1 MPSHACARSYSP
13 GQLCPTFLR
22 PARGRRRCPLHLKT
36 IKIKGFKSFPD
47 PVEVRLEPGVAV
59 VVGPNG
65 SGKSNISD
73 AIVWAAGSLTPSE
86 LRAEKPDDVLFAGGA
101 ERPAVDSCEVE
112 LVFDNTAGDGPLDY
126 SELAITRRLQRG
138 GEGQYL
144 VNRVPV
150 RRIDLVDLLS
160 DLGLGHGMHS
170 IIGQGRV
177 DEVLTSRPADR
188 RALIEEAAG
197 LGKFKRRR
205 HRAELKLARV
215 QAQVERAHDVEAEV
229 RKHLRPLAM
238 QASAAERAEKLRGQI
253 ASLEARIARLDL
265 ASVAERCAE
274 TEARRA
280 LVLEAQTQARS
291 ELERLLGE
299 REEAEQELADVA
311 GSREA
316 ALAGLYRLRG
326 AVERVELR
334 REVAEGLAE
343 GLAALLA
350 RSRESGSVEDRAKL
364 EELELALAGA
374 RRELEQAEAGEREC
388 ERLLRQSLSELAS
401 LERIELARLEAES
414 RALLEQRAKV
424 ESDLAAAASAPEAA
438 GRELVELAAAVERL
452 SLRRESLGSSLERS
466 RAELAEVE
474 QLERSGAPSYQELE
488 QIEAA
493 ASARARS
500 RALECDR
507 ACERARHAAERL
519 SVLERSIEEREGIPP
534 AARALAEAGEL
545 LALSLLEVEPGYEQA
560 VAGALAW
567 RAAALIAPDPKR
579 GLELLERAR
588 REGLGNLAVVLASGE
603 GRYEADNT
611 PPLAGAR
618 PLVELVS
625 GDRRARALLDGVWL
639 VALERLSEARS
650 GIVVTLEGHGY
661 DAARGELWFAGGA
674 TEALMLELEV
684 RRRTLQSEVEQLFG
698 EAAGAEKVL
707 AGAERELKIAQMAL
721 SELEPARRRRL
732 LSAALLGRLAAAGSR
747 LEQALQAA
755 ESFAGAL
762 REPLQNKVEL
772 SGGQVARLSEDLQ
785 ALAAAEA
792 ELRQALALARGRL
805 AEALRRSG
813 ESDVPE
819 LGDLVPEQ
827 VAECRDALARQIAAA
842 EVELAEAAKVA
853 GNARERANL
862 AAEAQLKARVDRA
875 HPPESFCARLSA
887 CAERLLAALAEVG
900 GRIERLETPLRERVE
915 TGAAHAGEL
924 GATLRRLGAEEA
936 ALRDRT
942 NAEGERLAQVG
953 VELARLDS
961 EREDAERRLG
971 GGEVEPAEGDDREEL
986 TRTIERGRLRLEELG
1001 RVNPLAKEEYA
1012 EEKLRLEELETQR
1025 SDLERSLAEL
1035 EKLCAELTET
1045 VERRFAETYEL
1056 VGSTFEE
1063 VAATLFPGGEGRLR
1077 LTEPEPDSG
1086 EEAGIEIE
1094 LRPVGKRVSR
1104 LSLLSGGEKSL
1115 GAICFLFSLFLA
1127 HPCPFYLLDEVEAA
1141 LDDANIGR
1149 FVELL
1154 RRYADRA
1161 QFVVITHQKRTMEAA
1176 DLLYGVTMGGD
1187 GISQVVSRRTPRA
1200 PELAVA

>member
-1 MPSHACARSYSP
+1 
-13 GQLCPTFLR
+13 
-22 PARGRRRCPLHLKT
+22 
-36 IKIKGFKSFPD
+36 
-47 PVEVRLEPGVAV
+47 VAV

-86 LRAEKPDDVLFAGGA
+86 LRAEKPDDVLFAGSA

-144 VNRVPV
+144 VNKAPLRRV
-150 RRIDLVDLLS
+150 DLVDLLS

-177 DEVLTSRPADR
+177 DEVLTSRPVDR

-205 HRAELKLARV
+205 HRSELKLARV

-238 QASAAERAEKLRGQI
+238 QASVAERAEKLRGQI
-253 ASLEARIARLDL
+253 ASLGARIAQLDL
-265 ASVAERCAE
+265 ASVGERRAE

-280 LVLEAQTQARS
+280 LVLEAQAQARA

-299 REEAEQELADVA
+299 REGAEQELADVA

-326 AVERVELR
+326 AVERVEIR
-334 REVAEGLAE
+334 REAAEGLAE
-343 GLAALLA
+343 ELAALLS
-350 RSRESGSVEDRAKL
+350 RSRESGSAEGRAQL
-364 EELELALAGA
+364 EELQRALARA
-374 RRELEQAEAGEREC
+374 RDELEQAEAGEREC
-388 ERLLRQSLSELAS
+388 ERLLQQSLSELAS
-401 LERIELARLEAES
+401 LERIELARLETEA
-414 RALLEQRAKV
+414 RALLARRTKV
-424 ESDLAAAASAPEAA
+424 ESDLGEAASLPEAA

-452 SLRRESLGSSLERS
+452 SLRRESLGASLERS
-466 RAELAEVE
+466 QTELAEAEALE
-474 QLERSGAPSYQELE
+474 QSGAPSYQELE
-488 QIEAA
+488 KAE
-493 ASARARS
+493 ARAS
-500 RALECDR
+500 GRARELALAGDR
-507 ACERARHAAERL
+507 LYERARHAAERL
-519 SVLERSIEEREGIPP
+519 SALERSIEEREGIPP

-560 VAGALAW
+560 VAAALAW

-579 GLELLERAR
+579 GLDLLEKAR
-588 REGLGNLAVVLASGE
+588 REGLGNLAVVLASGV
-603 GRYEADNT
+603 GKREAEKT

-618 PLVELVS
+618 PLAELVS

-639 VALERLSEARS
+639 VELEQLSQARS
-650 GIVVTLEGHGY
+650 GVVVTREGHGY
-661 DAARGELWFAGGA
+661 DAARGELWFAGSA
-674 TEALMLELEV
+674 TEALLLELEA
-684 RRRTLQSEVEQLFG
+684 RRRALGSEVGQLFG
-698 EAAGAEKVL
+698 EAASAEKAL
-707 AGAERELKIAQMAL
+707 ATAERELKAAQKAL
-721 SELEPARRRRL
+721 SELEPSRRRRV
-732 LSAALLGRLAAAGSR
+732 LSAVFLSRLVASGSC

-755 ESFAGAL
+755 ESSAAAL
-762 REPLQNKVEL
+762 REPLQNKVEQ
-772 SGGQVARLSEDLQ
+772 SRGQVSRLSEDLQ
-785 ALAAAEA
+785 SLAAGEV
-792 ELRQALALARGRL
+792 ELRRALSLARERL
-805 AEALRRSG
+805 SEALRRSG
-813 ESDVPE
+813 VTEAPE
-819 LGDLVPEQ
+819 LGDLEPEQ
-827 VAECRDALARQIAAA
+827 VAERRDALAQQIAAA
-842 EVELAEAAKVA
+842 EEKLAEATHVA
-853 GNARERANL
+853 GGARERARL
-862 AAEAQLKARVDRA
+862 AAEAQAKARVDRA
-875 HPPESFCARLSA
+875 HPPESFCARLST
-887 CAERLLAALAEVG
+887 CAERLLDALAAVPDWS
-900 GRIERLETPLRERVE
+900 ERLEAPLRERVE
-915 TGAAHAGEL
+915 AGATHASGL

-936 ALRDRT
+936 ALRDRA
-942 NAEGERLAQVG
+942 NAESERLAAIG

-961 EREDAERRLG
+961 ETEEAERRLG

-986 TRTIERGRLRLEELG
+986 DQKVERGQRRLEELG

-1012 EEKLRLEELETQR
+1012 EEKERLEELEIQR
-1025 SDLERSLAEL
+1025 ADLERSLVEL
-1035 EKLCAELTET
+1035 QKLCAELTET
-1045 VERRFAETYEL
+1045 VERRFAETYQ
-1056 VGSTFEE
+1056 VVAATFEE

-1077 LTEPEPDSG
+1077 LTEPEPESD
-1086 EEAGIEIE
+1086 EETGIEIE
-1094 LRPVGKRVSR
+1094 LRPAGKRVSR

-1115 GAICFLFSLFLA
+1115 GAICFLFALFLA

-1176 DLLYGVTMGGD
+1176 DLLYGVTMSGD
-1187 GISQVVSRRTPRA
+1187 GISQVVSRRTPRD
-1200 PELAVA
+1200 PELALVTA

>member
-1 MPSHACARSYSP
+1 M
-13 GQLCPTFLR
+13 
-22 PARGRRRCPLHLKT
+22 HLKT
-36 IKIKGFKSFPD
+36 IKVKGFKSFPD
-47 PVEVRLEPGVAV
+47 AVEVRLEPGVAV

-73 AIVWAAGSLTPSE
+73 AIVWAAGSLAPSE
-86 LRAEKPDDVLFAGGA
+86 LRAEKPDDVLFAGSA
-101 ERPAVDSCEVE
+101 ERAAVDSCEVE

-229 RKHLRPLAM
+229 RKRLRPLAM

-253 ASLEARIARLDL
+253 ASLEARIAQLDL
-265 ASVAERCAE
+265 ASVGERRAE

-280 LVLEAQTQARS
+280 LVLEAQAQARA

-299 REEAEQELADVA
+299 REGAEQELTDVA

-334 REVAEGLAE
+334 RETAEGLAGE
-343 GLAALLA
+343 LAALLS
-350 RSRESGSVEDRAKL
+350 RSRESGSAEGRAQL
-364 EELELALAGA
+364 EELERALACA
-374 RRELEQAEAGEREC
+374 RDEVEQAEAGEREC
-388 ERLLRQSLSELAS
+388 ERLLQQSLSELAR
-401 LERIELARLEAES
+401 LERIELARLETES
-414 RALLEQRAKV
+414 RALLEKRTKV
-424 ESDLAAAASAPEAA
+424 ENNLAEAASLPEAA

-452 SLRRESLGSSLERS
+452 SLRRESLGASLERS
-466 RAELAEVE
+466 RAELAEAE
-474 QLERSGAPSYQELE
+474 ALERSGAPSFQELE
-488 QIEAA
+488 QAEVR
-493 ASARARS
+493 ASARAS
-500 RALECDR
+500 ERALECDR

-519 SVLERSIEEREGIPP
+519 SALERLIEEREGIPP
-534 AARALAEAGEL
+534 AARALAAAGEL

-560 VAGALAW
+560 VAAALAW

-579 GLELLERAR
+579 GLELLEKAR
-588 REGLGNLAVVLASGE
+588 RDGLGNLAVVLASG
-603 GRYEADNT
+603 ADKREVQKT

-618 PLVELVS
+618 PLADLVS
-625 GDRRARALLDGVWL
+625 GDRRARALLNGIWL
-639 VALERLSEARS
+639 VELEQLSEARS
-650 GIVVTLEGHGY
+650 GVVVTREGHGY
-661 DAARGELWFAGGA
+661 DAVRGELWFSGSA
-674 TEALMLELEV
+674 TEALMLELEA
-684 RRRTLQSEVEQLFG
+684 RRRALESEVGKLFG
-698 EAAGAEKVL
+698 GAAEAEKAL
-707 AGAERELKIAQMAL
+707 GTAERELKVAQKAL
-721 SELEPARRRRL
+721 SEVEPSRHRRL
-732 LSAALLGRLAAAGSR
+732 LSAAFLSRLVASGSC
-747 LEQALQAA
+747 LEQALQEAQ
-755 ESFAGAL
+755 SFAAAL
-762 REPLQNKVEL
+762 REPLQNKADR
-772 SGGQVARLSEDLQ
+772 SRGQVSRLSEDLQ
-785 ALAAAEA
+785 SLAAGEA
-792 ELRQALALARGRL
+792 ELRQALALSRGRL
-805 AEALRRSG
+805 SEALRRSG
-813 ESDVPE
+813 DTEALE

-827 VAECRDALARQIAAA
+827 VTERRDALTRQIAAA
-842 EVELAEAAKVA
+842 DEKLAEATRGADS
-853 GNARERANL
+853 ARERVRL
-862 AAEAQLKARVDRA
+862 VAEAQVKARVRA
-875 HPPESFCARLSA
+875 HPPESFCVRLST
-887 CAERLLAALAEVG
+887 CAERLLAALAAIPD
-900 GRIERLETPLRERVE
+900 RIERLEAPLREGVE
-915 TGAAHAGEL
+915 VRASHASEL

-936 ALRDRT
+936 ALRDHS
-942 NAEGERLAQVG
+942 NAESERLAAIG

-961 EREDAERRLG
+961 ETEDAERRLG
-971 GGEVEPAEGDDREEL
+971 GAEVEPAEGDDSEEL
-986 TRTIERGRLRLEELG
+986 AQKIERGQRKLEELG

-1012 EEKLRLEELETQR
+1012 EEKVRLEELETQR
-1025 SDLERSLAEL
+1025 ADLEQSLIEL

-1056 VGSTFEE
+1056 VSSTFEE
-1063 VAATLFPGGEGRLR
+1063 VAATLFPGGEGRL
-1077 LTEPEPDSG
+1077 LMTEPEPDSG

-1094 LRPVGKRVSR
+1094 LRPAGKRVSR

-1115 GAICFLFSLFLA
+1115 GAICFLFALFLA

-1176 DLLYGVTMGGD
+1176 DLLYGVTMGGN
-1187 GISQVVSRRTPRA
+1187 GISQVVSRRTPRE
-1200 PELAVA
+1200 PELAIA